1 LELLGITKGENKM
14 GAVTKLIKMA
24 LKDSSEKLSKKYTGK
39 TLTNILKS
47 ISKNKTGLE
56 EQGIKVGPLKKKVAS
71 AKNKRKSYVVDQD
84 AENRYGTIAQGATK
98 DGKEVPLT
106 ERKKGGILKRG
117 LKALPRTLGDVK
129 TEDRRMAPTGK
140 TRKPKMVKPA
150 RPVAKSRL
158 VGPLKKKKAGGM
170 IGDGNKFVASFY
182 KGYK

>member
-1 LELLGITKGENKM
+1 M
-14 GAVTKLIKMA
+14 GAVNKLIKIA
-24 LKDSSEKLSKKYTGK
+24 LKESSEKLSKKYTGK

-56 EQGIKVGPLKKKVAS
+56 EQGIKIGPLKKKVAS

-84 AENRYGTIAQGATK
+84 AENRYGKIAQGATK

-106 ERKKGGILKRG
+106 LRKKGG
-117 LKALPRTLGDVK
+117 TLGHVK

-140 TRKPKMVKPA
+140 TKKPKMVNPA

-158 VGPLKKKKAGGM
+158 VGPLKKKKAGGI

-182 KGYK
+182 KGDK

>member
-1 LELLGITKGENKM
+1 M
-14 GAVTKLIKMA
+14 GAVNKLIKMA
-24 LKDSSEKLSKKYTGK
+24 LKESSEKLSKKYTGK

-84 AENRYGTIAQGATK
+84 AENRYGKIAQGATK

-106 ERKKGGILKRG
+106 LRKKGG
-117 LKALPRTLGDVK
+117 TLGHVK
-129 TEDRRMAPTGK
+129 TEDRIMAP
-140 TRKPKMVKPA
+140 RKSTVKKSK
-150 RPVAKSRL
+150 PVAKSRL

-170 IGDGNKFVASFY
+170 IGDGNKFVASFD
-182 KGYK
+182 KGDK